1 MDERHPDRC
10 DKVRQ
15 CETDVRPGR
24 LTFKQQL
31 LDIGEGRGD
40 AWANDV
46 ALRMAGVID
55 LPTADVQYHQRCYNA
70 YRKPLTPAECAS
82 LISDTASYSVI
93 DEMDCNWKQTWM
105 VADLYK
111 LYQEYDGKLS
121 SKHMMSNLSHYYGE
135 QLMILRLE
143 GCANVIG
150 FRRFISRSV
159 KLVAQRDDAQDDEKI
174 EAIVC
179 KIRSGVKVLP
189 KVLNHYDLDQF
200 TYSNTC
206 ESTSET
212 LLTRISRLVS
222 KEKKNKIALS
232 ISQCVQQHI
241 ALSPNQTTLGLAPKL
256 HYKFGSTEI
265 VRLTHEHGLSD
276 GLSNHEEAD
285 VLMVSF
291 MIDAVRDGKTFSFS
305 GCGN

>member
-1 MDERHPDRC
+1 MDERHPDRW

-24 LTFKQQL
+24 LTFRLQL
-31 LDIGEGRGD
+31 LDIGEGHGD

-46 ALRMAGVID
+46 ALRMAGITD
-55 LPTADVQYHQRCYNA
+55 LPTADAQYHQRRYNA
-70 YRKPLTPAECAS
+70 YRKPLLTPAECAP
-82 LISDTASYSVI
+82 LISDTALSSVI
-93 DEMDCNWKQTWM
+93 DEMDCNWKQTWT

-111 LYQEYDGKLS
+111 LYQEYDGQLS

-135 QLMILRLE
+135 QLMILHLD

-150 FRRFISRSV
+150 FRRFISRSM

-212 LLTRISRLVS
+212 LLTLVSRLVS

-232 ISQCVQQHI
+232 IRNVYSSI
-241 ALSPNQTTLGLAPKL
+241 S
-256 HYKFGSTEI
+256 HY
-265 VRLTHEHGLSD
+265 RLTRQRL
-276 GLSNHEEAD
+276 A
-285 VLMVSF
+285 
-291 MIDAVRDGKTFSFS
+291 
-305 GCGN
+305 